1 MKKNLNATFVIFP
14 LKDNNNLCLLKN
26 SGWFRHEEYD
36 NKKIIKNNEEN
47 ENIIQKLVSIV
58 ESLSKKDQFK
68 K

>member
-1 MKKNLNATFVIFP
+1 MLI
-14 LKDNNNLCLLKN
+14 KN

>member
-1 MKKNLNATFVIFP
+1 MRNEEK
-14 LKDNNNLCLLKN
+14 LKCNICD

-47 ENIIQKLVSIV
+47 ENIIQKLSIV